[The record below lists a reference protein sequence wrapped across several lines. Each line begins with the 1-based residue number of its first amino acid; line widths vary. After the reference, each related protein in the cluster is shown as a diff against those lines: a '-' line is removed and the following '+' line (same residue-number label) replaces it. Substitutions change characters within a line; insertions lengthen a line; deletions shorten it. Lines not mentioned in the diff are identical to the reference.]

1 MVSHYMGELVS
12 WVDMVMVFSVRGR
25 RIKHSFTF
33 PARPEAA
40 LVVRP
45 RLGAPTKFT
54 SYAISEREISLRV
67 AVLQPFV
74 GHLTRPFIA
83 ADLIVN
89 AELVANTIPERWH
102 FDRCERVHVTCRE
115 VGPVRDRSQARSS
128 LRARL
133 L

>member
-1 MVSHYMGELVS
+1 MGELVS

-54 SYAISEREISLRV
+54 SYAISEREISLG
-67 AVLQPFV
+67 LPFFNHLSV
-74 GHLTRPFIA
+74 ISHGHSSRLT
-83 ADLIVN
+83 
-89 AELVANTIPERWH
+89 
-102 FDRCERVHVTCRE
+102 
-115 VGPVRDRSQARSS
+115 
-128 LRARL
+128 
-133 L
+133 